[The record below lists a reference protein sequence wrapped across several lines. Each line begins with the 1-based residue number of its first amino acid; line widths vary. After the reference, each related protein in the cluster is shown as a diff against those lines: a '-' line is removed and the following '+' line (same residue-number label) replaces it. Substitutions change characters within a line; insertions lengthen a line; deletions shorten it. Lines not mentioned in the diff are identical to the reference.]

1 MVSSHFYSHYTG
13 KANTRQQGLCITLWR
28 DLKCRTIKKL
38 MNIFVRGW
46 LLGGGVSSRYYKSV
60 FFGIGTAV
68 DLEEV
73 LHLHVEDSQGYSDML
88 QLSMDGPAVNW
99 ALFNKLQETL
109 IKEHNTRL
117 LDISSCGLHSLR
129 NRSTGW
135 DIGSTLGALYR
146 LFKDT
151 PARRE
156 DYTSVTGSSDFPLR
170 FCSHRWVENVGV
182 ASRAKAIM
190 GNVKK

>member
-1 MVSSHFYSHYTG
+1 MDI
-13 KANTRQQGLCITLWR
+13 L
-28 DLKCRTIKKL
+28 
-38 MNIFVRGW
+38 VRGW
-46 LLGGGVSSRYYKSV
+46 FGGEVSSRYYKSV
-60 FFGIGTAV
+60 FFGHGTAV

-73 LHLHVEDSQGYSDML
+73 LHSHVEDSLGYSGML

-99 ALFNKLQETL
+99 ALFNKLQETM
-109 IKEHNTRL
+109 IEEHNTRSI
-117 LDISSCGLHSLR
+117 DIGSCGLHTLH
-129 NRSTGW
+129 NRFRDGAESTGW

-156 DYTSVTGSSDFPLR
+156 DYTSVTGSSAFPLR

-182 ASRAKAIM
+182 ARRAKAIM
-190 GNVKK
+190 GNVKKYVQAVRSKNVKDPKTKSFEIISQWVQGWC